1 MEEKLYKL
9 MRGSGATTLV
19 LGICIL
25 VAGVASGILL
35 IITGGKLLKN
45 KDKAFH

>member
-9 MRGSGATTLV
+9 MRGSGATALV
-19 LGICIL
+19 VGIAVMVTGIA
-25 VAGVASGILL
+25 AGVLL

-45 KDKAFH
+45 KDKAFR